1 MYIYLNSDYVKAEEA
16 KISPFDHG
24 YLYGLG
30 AFETFRLYKG
40 HPFLLDDHLHRLQ
53 GALEELHIRLELTGL
68 KIEDVIQKLLVLNQL
83 ENENVSVRLN
93 VSAGAGG
100 LAFGAMEYWEPT
112 VMLFMRKL
120 PEMPENLEKSG
131 RILSLPRNTPEG
143 EQRLKSHHYLNN
155 ILAKH
160 EIGNDPSIEGIFLT
174 KEGFVAEGIVSNL
187 FWIKDHIVYTPSI
200 DTGILNGITRQF
212 IMRCLEKIGLQ
223 AEEGFYPA
231 EKLLKADEVFAVN
244 SVQEIIPLKEI
255 GSQSFLGKKGEITQT
270 LQKMYKQN
278 TMLLKSRFEL

>member
-1 MYIYLNSDYVKAEEA
+1 MYIYLNSGYVKAEDA

-24 YLYGLG
+24 FLYGLG

-40 HPFLLDDHLHRLQ
+40 HPFLLEDHLHRLR
-53 GALEELHIRLELTGL
+53 GALEELHIHLDLSGL
-68 KIEDVIQKLLVLNQL
+68 QIEEVIQKLLVLNQL
-83 ENENVSVRLN
+83 ENEDVSVRLN

-100 LAFGAMEYWEPT
+100 LAFGAMEYMEPT

-120 PEMPENLEKSG
+120 PEMPEDFEKCG

-155 ILAKH
+155 VLAKH
-160 EIGNDPSIEGIFLT
+160 EIGNEPSIEGIFLT

-187 FWIKDHIVYTPSI
+187 FWAKDQIVYTPAI

-212 IMRCLEKIGLQ
+212 VIRCLETNSVQ
-223 AEEGFYPA
+223 VEEGFYLA
-231 EKLLKADEVFAVN
+231 EELLKADEVFAVN

-270 LQKMYKQN
+270 LQKKYKQN
-278 TMLLKSRFEL
+278 AMLLKSRFEL